1 MLKCWRRREPNRG
14 AWKCGFPYHDCGP
27 ELTDH
32 PHTDSAGPVPLTS
45 MATRCQTKF
54 WAVFDESLH
63 CLSNN
68 RFPTVSV
75 ARTSLV
81 LRTMAPYP
89 PTNPRLNHSLIHLA
103 THSRIIHTSTIH
115 TTHSFC
121 IINLPIHLC
130 MQYPFAIPPSVH
142 HLPWMYDPTTHAYM
156 HALYTDLSIHPCICA
171 SIHTSGI

>member
-68 RFPTVSV
+68 RFPTVSA

-115 TTHSFC
+115 PIHSFY

-130 MQYPFAIPPSVH
+130 MQYPFAYPSIRPSSTMDV
-142 HLPWMYDPTTHAYM
+142 
-156 HALYTDLSIHPCICA
+156 
-171 SIHTSGI
+171 